1 MIQNSRS
8 PVVKS
13 RISSSSGSTMSV
25 EKRSL
30 ARTSTMS
37 SLAYLTTR
45 APVSADRSIGNPH
58 PAILPR
64 SKKQPRSR
72 YLWRN
77 ESREFIGMT
86 PDWDSSRQR
95 SRQNIQAF
103 FKPERIECFLSLAV
117 VVRVVGVEPVAAA
130 IDVEVCDLGEFRSL
144 DQELLLRQERCDQ
157 GDFRVV
163 QVELTP

>member
-30 ARTSTMS
+30 ACTSTIS
-37 SLAYLTTR
+37 SLPYLTTR

-58 PAILPR
+58 PAAPPK

-72 YLWRN
+72 YLWTTENRD
-77 ESREFIGMT
+77 FIGMT
-86 PDWDSSRQR
+86 PEWEFVNSSRLR
-95 SRQNIQAF
+95 SRQCIEAF
-103 FKPERIECFLSLAV
+103 FKPEGIECFLPLAV
-117 VVRVVGVEPVAAA
+117 VVGIVGVKPVAAA

-144 DQELLLRQERCDQ
+144 DQELLLRQERCD
-157 GDFRVV
+157 
-163 QVELTP
+163 